1 MPSAYKGT
9 DSISYPD
16 SDVSLKI
23 YSICDIICLINNNLT
38 RCKMRHEALME
49 SYFQE
54 KDVSK
59 RNEILKRLLLDI
71 PVNAKDF
78 FLMAF
83 KKERYLDMKLSAVR
97 GYAAYA
103 TEGEVTT
110 LMNKLLEL
118 LKKRS
123 EKTPYN
129 YTEYE
134 PMRSVFLMPYLLE
147 HYDYECFRVF
157 HSQLEKQYDH
167 MPNCFKGIFTLDEFG
182 NACSLRKKDEVEK
195 SWRDFWGR

>member
-1 MPSAYKGT
+1 M
-9 DSISYPD
+9 
-16 SDVSLKI
+16 
-23 YSICDIICLINNNLT
+23 
-38 RCKMRHEALME
+38 RCENLME

-54 KDVSK
+54 KEVSK
-59 RNEILKRLLLDI
+59 RYEILKQLLLDT
-71 PVNAKDF
+71 PANAKDF
-78 FLMAF
+78 FLKAY

-97 GYAAYA
+97 GYAVYA
-103 TEGEVTT
+103 TEEEVEA

-118 LKKRS
+118 LKKRT

-134 PMRSVFLMPYLLE
+134 PMRSVFLMPYLLN

-157 HSQLEKQYDH
+157 NNQLEKQYDD

-182 NACSLRKKDEVEK
+182 NVRSLRDKEEVEK

>member
-1 MPSAYKGT
+1 MEK
-9 DSISYPD
+9 
-16 SDVSLKI
+16 
-23 YSICDIICLINNNLT
+23 
-38 RCKMRHEALME
+38 RHEDLME

-59 RNEILKRLLLDI
+59 RNEILKQLLLDI
-71 PVNAKDF
+71 PIDAKDF
-78 FLMAF
+78 FLKSF

-97 GYAAYA
+97 GYAVYA
-103 TEGEVTT
+103 TEEEVTI

-134 PMRSVFLMPYLLE
+134 AMRSVFLMPYLLE
-147 HYDYECFRVF
+147 RYDYACFRIF
-157 HSQLEKQYDH
+157 NMQLEKQYDDL
-167 MPNCFKGIFTLDEFG
+167 PDCFKKIFTLDEFG
-182 NACSLRKKDEVEK
+182 DVHEIRDKKDVEK
-195 SWRDFWGR
+195 SWRDFWER